1 MSTIKINWG
10 AKIAMLYGGFVVL
23 IVILVTGSM
32 RQDFDLVS
40 ADYYQQELEY
50 QKVID
55 ASKNQSALSSP
66 VQLHADGQYVYLD
79 FPQEVVQK
87 TIAGNVQFYS
97 EVKTQWDKTMPLT
110 PATGKMTIS
119 RSELQ
124 KTNYLVKISWNADG
138 VDYYQETRINLT
150 K

>member
-23 IVILVTGSM
+23 IVALVTGSM

-50 QKVID
+50 QKVIN

-66 VQLHADGQYVYLD
+66 VQVHADEQYVHLD
-79 FPQEVVQK
+79 FPHEIAQES
-87 TIAGNVQFYS
+87 ISGNVQFYS
-97 EVKTQWDKTMPLT
+97 EVKTEWDKTMPLVNT
-110 PATGKMTIS
+110 AGKMTIA

-124 KTNYLVKISWNADG
+124 KTNYLVKIKWKVDE
-138 VDYYQETRINLT
+138 VDYYQETRINLN